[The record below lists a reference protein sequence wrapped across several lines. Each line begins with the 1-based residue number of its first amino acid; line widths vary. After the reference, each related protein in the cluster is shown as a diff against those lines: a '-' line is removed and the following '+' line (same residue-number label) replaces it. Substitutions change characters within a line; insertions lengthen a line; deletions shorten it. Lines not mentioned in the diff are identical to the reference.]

1 MLTFLIFHE
10 SNSSVIVISYKVTYM
25 SLLLLKLRTLELEI
39 RAEGRQADCKLAL
52 QTVEDM
58 VLGSYLCQ
66 IVSSQV
72 TSF

>member
-25 SLLLLKLRTLELEI
+25 SLLLLKLRTLELES

-52 QTVEDM
+52 QSVEDM